1 MKKCYQLPILNTN
14 HIKVIDALDFSKK
27 KIILSL
33 STATTWHAAKFVL
46 PAVVTNISTLKYIKK
61 RKWSF
66 KHNLGEGEGEE
77 EDTDDRDQNSYS
89 KDYWRQVPNYKESIL
104 DAHIEIHQEL

>member
-1 MKKCYQLPILNTN
+1 MLLIFQ
-14 HIKVIDALDFSKK
+14 KK
-27 KIILSL
+27 KPKPQLSL
-33 STATTWHAAKFVL
+33 STDTTWHAAKFVL
-46 PAVVTNISTLKYIKK
+46 PTVVTNISTLKHIKK

-66 KHNLGEGEGEE
+66 KHNLGEGKGEE

-104 DAHIEIHQEL
+104 DAQL